1 VPASEAPAL
10 RSLLALVAL
19 AAAVQVQA
27 QANFREAYA
36 RGKEAAANSRWS
48 EVEARMR
55 EAIAAEP
62 NPQARVRIYGMRFE
76 PYVPQYFLGL
86 AAYRQGNCAEAQRQ
100 WTHAATAAILG
111 GDPTL
116 KGVVEQGLADC
127 AKRQPQLAQQP
138 AQQPVQPPVR
148 QPAAPGPAAP
158 APATTSPAAPPPAQ
172 PATRPGVAQQPVTQQ
187 PVTQQPVTQ
196 QPVTQQSRPPTPAPA
211 QATTAPAASSA
222 PPALV
227 AALDAWIAGRIEPS
241 ANLDLAP
248 FTDNRARFHALLVR
262 SAARHAL
269 SQAGGERG
277 EALLAA
283 AQADIRA
290 ARALAPTQAPDPAL
304 FSPRY
309 RRLFDATR

>member
-1 VPASEAPAL
+1 MRASDRVRAL
-10 RSLLALVAL
+10 WLCVAL
-19 AAAVQVQA
+19 AAAAGAQA

-36 RGKEAAANSRWS
+36 RGKEAAANSRWP

-62 NPQARVRIYGMRFE
+62 TPQARVRIYGMRFE

-86 AAYRQGNCAEAQRQ
+86 AAYQQGNCAEAQRQ
-100 WTHAATAAILG
+100 WSHGPTAAILA
-111 GDPTL
+111 GDATL

-127 AKRQPQLAQQP
+127 RKRQPQLAQQAAPAP
-138 AQQPVQPPVR
+138 AQPATQPPAR
-148 QPAAPGPAAP
+148 PATQPPATQPAAPPAVAQRDAAPASRPANPPATEPARPAATAPRPAAP
-158 APATTSPAAPPPAQ
+158 APATPAAPA
-172 PATRPGVAQQPVTQQ
+172 
-187 PVTQQPVTQ
+187 
-196 QPVTQQSRPPTPAPA
+196 
-211 QATTAPAASSA
+211 AASSA

-227 AALDAWIAGRIEPS
+227 AALESFIAGRLDGP
-241 ANLDLAP
+241 ANLDLASFGDP
-248 FTDNRARFHALLVR
+248 KARFHGLLLR

-269 SQAGGERG
+269 SQTGGERA
-277 EALLAA
+277 EALLAG

-290 ARALAPTQAPDPAL
+290 ARALLPGQAPDAAL

>member
-1 VPASEAPAL
+1 
-10 RSLLALVAL
+10 
-19 AAAVQVQA
+19 
-27 QANFREAYA
+27 
-36 RGKEAAANSRWS
+36 
-48 EVEARMR
+48 MR

-100 WTHAATAAILG
+100 WTHAPTAAILG

-127 AKRQPQLAQQP
+127 ARKQPQLAQQP
-138 AQQPVQPPVR
+138 AQA
-148 QPAAPGPAAP
+148 PARTPATPGPVAPVP
-158 APATTSPAAPPPAQ
+158 APATTSPAAPPTAQ
-172 PATRPGVAQQPVTQQ
+172 QAPRPGVAQQPAAQQ
-187 PVTQQPVTQ
+187 PVAQQPVAQ
-196 QPVTQQSRPPTPAPA
+196 QPVAQQPAAQQTRPAPPPPA
-211 QATTAPAASSA
+211 PATTAPAASSA

-241 ANLDLAP
+241 ANLDLAA

-269 SQAGGERG
+269 SQAGGERS

>member
-1 VPASEAPAL
+1 MRASDRARGVLFAM
-10 RSLLALVAL
+10 SLALAGG
-19 AAAVQVQA
+19 AQA

-62 NPQARVRIYGMRFE
+62 TPQARVRIYGMRFE

-100 WTHAATAAILG
+100 WGHGPTAAILA
-111 GDPTL
+111 GDATL
-116 KGVVEQGLADC
+116 QGVVEQGLADC
-127 AKRQPQLAQQP
+127 RKRQPQLAQQP
-138 AQQPVQPPVR
+138 AAPTATAPAATAPA
-148 QPAAPGPAAP
+148 QPAPAAVAQRDPTAVPAARPPATPASEPARPPASVAQRPAATPPIATPTAP
-158 APATTSPAAPPPAQ
+158 APA
-172 PATRPGVAQQPVTQQ
+172 ATR
-187 PVTQQPVTQ
+187 
-196 QPVTQQSRPPTPAPA
+196 
-211 QATTAPAASSA
+211 A

-227 AALDAWIAGRIEPS
+227 AALDAWIAGRPEAP

-248 FTDNRARFHALLVR
+248 FSDPKARFHALLLR

-269 SQAGGERG
+269 SQAGGERA
-277 EALLAA
+277 EAMLAG

-290 ARALAPTQAPDPAL
+290 ARALAPGQAPDAAL

>member
-1 VPASEAPAL
+1 MRVSERLAVVAL
-10 RSLLALVAL
+10 ACAAL
-19 AAAVQVQA
+19 AAAPPAFA
-27 QANFREAYA
+27 QGNFREAYA

-62 NPQARVRIYGMRFE
+62 TPQARVRIYGMRFE

-100 WTHAATAAILG
+100 WSHAPTAAILQ
-111 GDPTL
+111 GDATL
-116 KGVVEQGLADC
+116 QGVVEQGLADC
-127 AKRQPQLAQQP
+127 RRRQPQLAQQAP
-138 AQQPVQPPVR
+138 AQATPPSAQPPAAAT
-148 QPAAPGPAAP
+148 PAPAPVAQREAPTARPPAPPAGEPARPVATAPRPATPAQAAP
-158 APATTSPAAPPPAQ
+158 APA
-172 PATRPGVAQQPVTQQ
+172 
-187 PVTQQPVTQ
+187 
-196 QPVTQQSRPPTPAPA
+196 
-211 QATTAPAASSA
+211 AASTA

-227 AALDAWIAGRIEPS
+227 SALEAFIAGRTDAA

-248 FTDNRARFHALLVR
+248 FTDPRARYHALLLR

-269 SQAGGERG
+269 SQAGGERS
-277 EALLAA
+277 EALLAG

-290 ARALAPTQAPDPAL
+290 ARALLPAQAPDAAL

>member
-1 VPASEAPAL
+1 VQASDRARGVLFAAA
-10 RSLLALVAL
+10 LALAGG
-19 AAAVQVQA
+19 AQA

-62 NPQARVRIYGMRFE
+62 TPQARVRIYGMRFE

-100 WTHAATAAILG
+100 WGHAPTAAILA
-111 GDPTL
+111 GDATL
-116 KGVVEQGLADC
+116 QGVVEQGLADC
-127 AKRQPQLAQQP
+127 RKRQPQLAQQP
-138 AQQPVQPPVR
+138 AAPATPAPAATAPA
-148 QPAAPGPAAP
+148 QPAPAAVAQRDPPAAP
-158 APATTSPAAPPPAQ
+158 AARPPATPASEPTRPPANVAQRPATPPPAAPA
-172 PATRPGVAQQPVTQQ
+172 A
-187 PVTQQPVTQ
+187 
-196 QPVTQQSRPPTPAPA
+196 TPAA
-211 QATTAPAASSA
+211 TAPAATRA

-227 AALDAWIAGRIEPS
+227 AALDAWIAGRLDAP

-248 FTDNRARFHALLVR
+248 FSDPKARFHALLLR

-269 SQAGGERG
+269 SQAGGERA
-277 EALLAA
+277 EALLAG

-290 ARALAPTQAPDPAL
+290 ARALAPGQAPDAAL

>member
-1 VPASEAPAL
+1 MRASDLAPVLLWVAA
-10 RSLLALVAL
+10 LALASP
-19 AAAVQVQA
+19 AQA
-27 QANFREAYA
+27 QSNFREAYA

-62 NPQARVRIYGMRFE
+62 TPQARVRIYGMRFE

-100 WTHAATAAILG
+100 WTHGPTVAILQ
-111 GDPTL
+111 GDATL
-116 KGVVEQGLADC
+116 KGVVEQGLVDC
-127 AKRQPQLAQQP
+127 RKRQPQLAQQ
-138 AQQPVQPPVR
+138 
-148 QPAAPGPAAP
+148 QPAAPASQPSAPAAQATTAQPAPAPTAQREPPAARAPASTTPAPARPPATAQQRPAAP
-158 APATTSPAAPPPAQ
+158 APAT
-172 PATRPGVAQQPVTQQ
+172 PV
-187 PVTQQPVTQ
+187 
-196 QPVTQQSRPPTPAPA
+196 PAPA
-211 QATTAPAASSA
+211 AASSA

-227 AALDAWIAGRIEPS
+227 AALEAYLAGRRDVP

-248 FTDNRARFHALLVR
+248 FVEPKARFHALLLR

-269 SQAGGERG
+269 SQAGGERS

-290 ARALAPTQAPDPAL
+290 ARALASGQTPDAAL

>member
-1 VPASEAPAL
+1 MPASDAPVL
-10 RSLLALVAL
+10 RRLVALVALGAL

-100 WTHAATAAILG
+100 WTHGPTAAILG

-138 AQQPVQPPVR
+138 AQPPAR
-148 QPAAPGPAAP
+148 TPATPGPAAPAPAP
-158 APATTSPAAPPPAQ
+158 APATTSPAAPPAVQQ
-172 PATRPGVAQQPVTQQ
+172 PTRPAVAQQPATQPPAAQ
-187 PVTQQPVTQ
+187 PPR
-196 QPVTQQSRPPTPAPA
+196 PAPPTPAPT
-211 QATTAPAASSA
+211 TTAPAASSA
-222 PPALV
+222 PAALV
-227 AALDAWIAGRIEPS
+227 AALDAWIAGRVEPS
-241 ANLDLAP
+241 ANLDLAA

-290 ARALAPTQAPDPAL
+290 ARALAPAQAPDPAL

-309 RRLFDATR
+309 RRLYDATR